1 MPRGQGLNNGG
12 VRGAIRVDAVAV
24 TVLTYRA
31 RVLVSTA
38 KWPQI
43 VSKKVISGSTVTFIS
58 VTTMQG
64 RRHQ

>member
-1 MPRGQGLNNGG
+1 MPRGQSLNNGG
-12 VRGAIRVDAVAV
+12 VRGAICVDAVAV

-43 VSKKVISGSTVTFIS
+43 VRKKVISGSTVTFIS
-58 VTTMQG
+58 VTTTQG
-64 RRHQ
+64 RRH